1 MRNCILLLLLGSLS
15 VVQVFAKDIY
25 VNDLKSLVQNTRESN
40 VTLYICSPI
49 DLEGKVLQLPA
60 RTTLHIRNGK
70 LFNGTLLGNK
80 TKLLTDN
87 PSCLGI
93 IISGTWIVPIIND
106 SCFNERYLDDNAIMS
121 NINSM
126 QSDECDN
133 TIHLYRDYDVNVDSK
148 SYAAFVLK
156 SNSKL
161 YIHSSVKI
169 KPNNYAKYAIIDI
182 TCKQN
187 VSIEGGLI
195 IGDVGKHKY
204 ISNSTSEWGMGI
216 NVVASQKITI
226 SNTTISLCSG
236 DGVYLGGFREDNIGV
251 FENAC
256 KNIRMSNVICN
267 QNRRQGLSIV
277 HAKDVTIS
285 DCQFINTGQVEFT
298 KPGHGIDIEP
308 NISNNRNMSVS
319 DVAISRCKFMGNRRK
334 SLSTAH
340 YFCTDANSNIKN
352 IIIKDSYFDGE
363 ITIRS
368 GSFYI
373 SNTHI
378 PRICVFISSRHLDD
392 IDIENCIISG
402 GLYLHSSNADDE
414 HPEYTGILKN
424 FIVTNCHFT
433 NQVKNKGNAILA
445 LSGDMSRVKNLKFIK
460 CEFADRGSNL
470 ANVKLFNRERR
481 GVSIFDNCRFASK
494 RKK

>member
-15 VVQVFAKDIY
+15 VVQVLAKDIY

-80 TKLLTDN
+80 TKLLTDT
-87 PSCLGI
+87 PSCLGV

-106 SCFNERYLDDNAIMS
+106 SCFTDLDDNAIMS
-121 NINSM
+121 NINSL

-133 TIHLYRDYDVNVDSK
+133 IILLYRDYDVNVDSK
-148 SYAAFVLK
+148 SFAAFVLK
-156 SNSKL
+156 SNTKL

-169 KPNNYAKYAIIDI
+169 KPNNYAKYAIVDI
-182 TCKQN
+182 THKQN
-187 VSIEGGLI
+187 VSIEGGVI

-216 NVVASQKITI
+216 NVVASQNITI
-226 SNTTISLCSG
+226 SNITISLCSG

-319 DVAISRCKFMGNRRK
+319 DVTISRCKFMNNRRK

-340 YFCTDANSNIKN
+340 YFCTDANSNINN

-368 GSFYI
+368 GSFRINNITIPKI
-373 SNTHI
+373 SVYLSTHN
-378 PRICVFISSRHLDD
+378 LG
-392 IDIENCIISG
+392 DIEINNSTISG
-402 GLYLHSSNADDE
+402 GIYLHSSVADKN
-414 HPEYTGILKN
+414 HSKYTGILTN
-424 FIVTNCHFT
+424 FVLSNCHFT
-433 NQVKNKGNAILA
+433 NQSKNKGNYILA
-445 LSGDMSRVKNLKFIK
+445 LSGDMKRIKRLEFINCDFYK
-460 CEFADRGSNL
+460 SGCGNKEIVNRRLRDFCVFKECEFK
-470 ANVKLFNRERR
+470 V
-481 GVSIFDNCRFASK
+481 
-494 RKK
+494 